1 MPEEKDENGNLHSCY
16 CKKRRIEG
24 IKDIELKDKETQVN
38 MDENERTSKC
48 GKDSQSHSGLSE
60 PSVWDRLGPATTRP
74 AIRSEDK
81 ETQVNLDDGMNF
93 TVQEGFTQ
101 VYTDGACY
109 HGGKPWA
116 RAGYGVWWG
125 DQHRL
130 NRSERLPPTSLQD
143 STVAEIKAARVA
155 IEQAVEHS
163 VHKLQVGLDLRPT
176 LNPSASSTTTVL
188 I

>member
-1 MPEEKDENGNLHSCY
+1 MGSRLSKQVNEIPPVPSTAAAASDPRKRKMSTSEEKDENGNLHSCF

-24 IKDIELKDKETQVN
+24 IKDIELKDKENQVN

-48 GKDSQSHSGLSE
+48 GKYSQSHSGLSE

-109 HGGKPWA
+109 HGGKPS
-116 RAGYGVWWG
+116 
-125 DQHRL
+125 DQWIL
-130 NRSERLPPTSLQD
+130 NQ
-143 STVAEIKAARVA
+143 
-155 IEQAVEHS
+155 
-163 VHKLQVGLDLRPT
+163 
-176 LNPSASSTTTVL
+176 
-188 I
+188 